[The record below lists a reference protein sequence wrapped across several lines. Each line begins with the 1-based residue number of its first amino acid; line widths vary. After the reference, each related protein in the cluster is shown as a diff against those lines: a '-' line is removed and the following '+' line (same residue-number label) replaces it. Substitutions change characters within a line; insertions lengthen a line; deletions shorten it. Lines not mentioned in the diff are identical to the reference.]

1 MKSFLYNIGYFIRE
15 TGRIIKFNLFSN
27 IFSVIGTG
35 LILFLLAIVITGA
48 DIGNLLVDMLS
59 EEAEING
66 YFSDVISENERDTV
80 VEKIDK
86 INGVRRVRLVNE
98 TEAKDRMEDVLG
110 EEAKILEVFDEN
122 PFEAF
127 IEIRIDLNYIDDILD
142 DVESMVEIEYVRD
155 NREVLESIEDITN
168 ALKLLGYLMMV
179 AVGITTIIILSH
191 MIRQGIYNNKD
202 QINTLR
208 LLGSPGGFI
217 GFPYILTGILLTLLG
232 GIIASVS
239 IVLLIN
245 VAYDSF
251 AGSIPFLP
259 LPPRNQLIDKMTLLL
274 PSISLI
280 LGFIGS
286 LFGLSSI
293 RERS

>member
-1 MKSFLYNIGYFIRE
+1 MKSFLYNIGYFIKE
-15 TGRIIKFNLFSN
+15 TGRIIKLNLFSY
-27 IFSVIGTG
+27 IFSVIGTA
-35 LILFLLAIVITGA
+35 LILFLLGIVITGT
-48 DIGNLLVDMLS
+48 DIGNRLVDMLS

-66 YFSDVISENERDTV
+66 YFSDLISDEERETV
-80 VEKIDK
+80 VEKINK
-86 INGVRRVRLVNE
+86 INGVRSVRLVNE
-98 TEAKDRMEDVLG
+98 TEAKDRMEDILG
-110 EEAKILEVFDEN
+110 EEAKILELFDEN

-127 IEIRIDLNYIDDILD
+127 MEIRIDLNYVDNILK
-142 DVESMVEIEYVRD
+142 DVDNMTEIEYVRD
-155 NREVLESIEDITN
+155 NREVLESIEDITG

-202 QINTLR
+202 QINTMR
-208 LLGSPGGFI
+208 LLGSHSTFI
-217 GFPYILTGILLTLLG
+217 GFPYILTGIILTLLG
-232 GIIASVS
+232 GIIASVT
-239 IVLLIN
+239 IGLLIN

-251 AGSIPFLP
+251 TGTISFIP

-280 LGFIGS
+280 LGFVGS

-293 RERS
+293 RER

>member
-15 TGRIIKFNLFSN
+15 TGRIIKLNLFSN

-35 LILFLLAIVITGA
+35 LILFLLAIVITGT
-48 DIGNLLVDMLS
+48 DIGNRLVDMLS

-66 YFSDVISENERDTV
+66 YFSDVIPEDERDTV

-155 NREVLESIEDITN
+155 NREVLENIEDITN
-168 ALKLLGYLMMV
+168 ALKLLGYIMMV

-245 VAYDSF
+245 VVYDSF
-251 AGSIPFLP
+251 AGTIPFLP